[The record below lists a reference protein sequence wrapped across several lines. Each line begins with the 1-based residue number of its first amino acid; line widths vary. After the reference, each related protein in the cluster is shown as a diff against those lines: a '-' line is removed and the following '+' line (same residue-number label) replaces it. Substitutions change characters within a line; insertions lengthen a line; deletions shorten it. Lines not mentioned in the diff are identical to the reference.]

1 MIQASWTFNQGHIK
15 EEANGELRGARRQ
28 APGRGPSPPRGTPAR
43 LVARLSP
50 VSSSLSLKP
59 SENHSQERHLRKRSG
74 YFTSESNTK
83 PQRASGWHWTG
94 ISAADQRSPGL
105 RPEKL
110 LSRYPA
116 GRPSSA
122 GLSALHPDA
131 VPAAPAP
138 ASGRLH
144 GQPVRTL
151 ERCSS
156 DALGISRPCAH
167 LLRPRARRRPHRGRQ
182 AGPSA
187 RVLSLTGPARAA
199 GAHGSPRE
207 LGPLGLQD
215 SARPWQA
222 GQVAEPRS
230 SDPAPGRSVQ
240 LLALPTG

>member
-1 MIQASWTFNQGHIK
+1 MSS
-15 EEANGELRGARRQ
+15 EERG
-28 APGRGPSPPRGTPAR
+28 GRAGQRAFALPESHRHAW
-43 LVARLSP
+43 LARLSP

-74 YFTSESNTK
+74 YFPSESTRT
-83 PQRASGWHWTG
+83 PRRASGRHWTW
-94 ISAADQRSPGL
+94 ISAAVPRRPGL
-105 RPEKL
+105 REEKL

-116 GRPSSA
+116 GCPSGA

-144 GQPVRTL
+144 GRPIWTL
-151 ERCSS
+151 ERCPS

-167 LLRPRARRRPHRGRQ
+167 PLQPGTRRRPPRGGQ

-222 GQVAEPRS
+222 GQVDEPPQQR
-230 SDPAPGRSVQ
+230 PRTGRSVQ